1 MTPITH
7 SFPHPFIS
15 IISISKGKKLLPRVA
30 RHCHPDQILTMLTM
44 LVANFEFLDVCRT
57 PVLFDPVTGLVNSV
71 AADAAE
77 LFMNTIVPPML
88 AFVVEAPFRIVIGL
102 MALFLDRN
110 DVVWVARSKVGATS
124 LEYLSSHSHQLPTL
138 AHAGLAFLTMF
149 LSRAEMLKQGAG
161 ALQAMP
167 LPEQREL
174 TQWQELYTRLFATL
188 QTHFLS
194 LFPPV
199 VPVTALPALAAAAD
213 DMYVWQ
219 FLAAMAVGA
228 SMEQQHVLVTE
239 VRCLCEF
246 HEMSNY
252 WKFSELITTKSCLVS
267 SPCPHLLPPLCP
279 RERVLENVVV
289 ASNHRLPED
298 KARHKIAN
306 VNLFLHA
313 LGLDASQ
320 VAIPAT

>member
-1 MTPITH
+1 MWEELRVTETIGV

-110 DVVWVARSKVGATS
+110 DVVWVARSK
-124 LEYLSSHSHQLPTL
+124 
-138 AHAGLAFLTMF
+138 AGLAFLTMF

-239 VRCLCEF
+239 VR
-246 HEMSNY
+246 
-252 WKFSELITTKSCLVS
+252 
-267 SPCPHLLPPLCP
+267 
-279 RERVLENVVV
+279 ERVLENVVV